1 MLHSITS
8 SMLPA
13 GLGGKNLNMTLK
25 GSSTTHAAALLGYIS
40 RNGYYKF
47 IVGTERQRGHKQL

>member
-1 MLHSITS
+1 
-8 SMLPA
+8 MLPA